1 MRWLAGASA
10 STEGSPCQGI
20 ARKERERDRWN
31 GDWISSRDTAVTHVE
46 ICRTCGCMRTRK
58 EKERKRERERERE
71 NGTATGWQA
80 HHH

>member
-1 MRWLAGASA
+1 ME
-10 STEGSPCQGI
+10 TGSLVG
-20 ARKERERDRWN
+20 
-31 GDWISSRDTAVTHVE
+31 TAVTHVE

-58 EKERKRERERERE
+58 EEERERE